1 MFRRVRQYIC
11 VISNRIGRKDFVFIL
26 IPAVV
31 FLASLIVRLSTGGT
45 YLIYNALGSRGIFPD
60 NGVYTFLY
68 VLRTVLLGLIA
79 AYLLCFCRE
88 RRGYLNTVLPLTIA
102 CVIFVLEYR
111 MIFGGVSLILS
122 IVFSLAVP
130 ILMLLSI
137 ISTYILKRWIL
148 ILWIIF
154 AVLQTVLF
162 VQLISL
168 SIYI

>member
-68 VLRTVLLGLIA
+68 VLMVKHTHLLH
-79 AYLLCFCRE
+79 
-88 RRGYLNTVLPLTIA
+88 
-102 CVIFVLEYR
+102 
-111 MIFGGVSLILS
+111 
-122 IVFSLAVP
+122 
-130 ILMLLSI
+130 
-137 ISTYILKRWIL
+137 
-148 ILWIIF
+148 
-154 AVLQTVLF
+154 
-162 VQLISL
+162 
-168 SIYI
+168 

>member
-11 VISNRIGRKDFVFIL
+11 MLPNRIGRKDFVFVL

-31 FLASLIVRLSTGGT
+31 FIASLIVRLSTGGT
-45 YLIYNALGSRGIFPD
+45 YLIYSALDSKGIFPD
-60 NGVYTFLY
+60 NVSYTILY
-68 VLRTVLLGLIA
+68 AVRTVLLGLIA

-88 RRGYLNTVLPLTIA
+88 QRGYLNTILPLTIA
-102 CVIFVLEYR
+102 CVMFVLEYR

-130 ILMLLSI
+130 ILTLLSI
-137 ISTYILKRWIL
+137 IRTYIIKLWIFV
-148 ILWIIF
+148 LWIIF
-154 AVLQTVLF
+154 AVLQAVLF

-168 SIYI
+168 SMYI